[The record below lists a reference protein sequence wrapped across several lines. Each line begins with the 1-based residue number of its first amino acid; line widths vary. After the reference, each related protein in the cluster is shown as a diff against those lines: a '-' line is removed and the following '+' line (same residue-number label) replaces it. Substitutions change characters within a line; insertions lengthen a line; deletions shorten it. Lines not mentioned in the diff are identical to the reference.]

1 MVALTVGGIAISS
14 VYAIGMA
21 STRGFRR
28 QTDIA
33 NAQTSLRMAM
43 DQLKR
48 DIARAGYL
56 GTPDASLP
64 GQSCGPVDPQLHAPA
79 GSGRIAAIAR
89 FRNDVAVTQ
98 ANGNT
103 ALAPMIVGNEPS
115 GSTVNQTAG
124 FTADELVM
132 FGNYSTGAEYPIL
145 RDASDDRALIV
156 QQGFYEFRRDFTQWW
171 VTPLP
176 LGGPAF
182 DSGAFN
188 EAFTVG
194 RAIGLRRPSG
204 EYHFAT
210 VGAVPAVGADGLVRV
225 RIHATQTIPAT
236 CADVAYISP
245 LNAIRYSV
253 ENAPAG
259 VAREP
264 EGSGPVAQLVRTEVL
279 PGDKLTPMNIPN
291 TTRPDRRTILDYVV
305 GFHLAFTMTA
315 DTDEG
320 APDDYAVGAL
330 PLGTM
335 IAAGPFGTTVG
346 STTNSPA
353 AVAEA
358 TGHPE
363 RVRAVSIDLAV
374 RTPEQDPRFPW
385 SAGLCAE
392 MRCFRV
398 FSDRDGAARVRRMRA
413 EVFLPNVAGAG
424 Y

>member
-1 MVALTVGGIAISS
+1 
-14 VYAIGMA
+14 
-21 STRGFRR
+21 
-28 QTDIA
+28 
-33 NAQTSLRMAM
+33 
-43 DQLKR
+43 
-48 DIARAGYL
+48 
-56 GTPDASLP
+56 
-64 GQSCGPVDPQLHAPA
+64 
-79 GSGRIAAIAR
+79 
-89 FRNDVAVTQ
+89 
-98 ANGNT
+98 
-103 ALAPMIVGNEPS
+103 
-115 GSTVNQTAG
+115 
-124 FTADELVM
+124 
-132 FGNYSTGAEYPIL
+132 
-145 RDASDDRALIV
+145 
-156 QQGFYEFRRDFTQWW
+156 
-171 VTPLP
+171 
-176 LGGPAF
+176 
-182 DSGAFN
+182 
-188 EAFTVG
+188 
-194 RAIGLRRPSG
+194 
-204 EYHFAT
+204 
-210 VGAVPAVGADGLVRV
+210 
-225 RIHATQTIPAT
+225 
-236 CADVAYISP
+236 
-245 LNAIRYSV
+245 
-253 ENAPAG
+253 
-259 VAREP
+259 
-264 EGSGPVAQLVRTEVL
+264 VRTEVL